1 MQRCVWPKHWN
12 TPNPGNILGTIPL
25 TEEKETSWSG
35 FLKKPRCASG
45 MTESVFVC
53 SQHTEGVTD
62 QQVTLGQSVTL
73 ACEFKCKAAIWFV
86 IKPSVRP
93 VMILRTSESEKPD
106 YYDEKFRNKYT
117 EGSRSQLIINTVTV
131 DDLGTYYCIKP
142 GRALQVSDG
151 MRLDTTEGPD
161 EPKQKNPPQRAYQT
175 LIVVFTLLMLVL
187 FAAVI

>member
-1 MQRCVWPKHWN
+1 MKTLLLSLLC
-12 TPNPGNILGTIPL
+12 
-25 TEEKETSWSG
+25 
-35 FLKKPRCASG
+35 
-45 MTESVFVC
+45 VFVC

-73 ACEFKCKAAIWFV
+73 ACEFKCKAVIWFV

-106 YYDEKFRNKYT
+106 YYDKKFRNKYT

-142 GRALQVSDG
+142 GWALQISDG
-151 MRLDTTEGPD
+151 MRLDTTG
-161 EPKQKNPPQRAYQT
+161 QT
-175 LIVVFTLLMLVL
+175 
-187 FAAVI
+187 